1 MPELPEVEVV
11 RRGLERHLT
20 GGVVTAVELLHPRAV
35 RGQEGGGAA
44 LVDALEGARI
54 ASVSR
59 RGKFLWLTLADG
71 SRPVTAHVEG
81 DDAALAPAV
90 DAAPGPSDAT
100 RHLVVHLGMSGQMLV
115 GPPGRVRSPHARIR
129 TRLVVPG
136 PGPDAPVGPGP
147 DSTAGHETELTFVDQ
162 RTFGRWEVV
171 TGDPVPHIARDPLD
185 PELDVAALARR
196 IRTRRSEIKR
206 VLLDQTVVSGIGN
219 IYADEALWAARVMP
233 FRRASSMRQRDVV
246 TLLGEAK
253 VVMERALAAGG
264 TSFDALYVDVEGASG
279 YFARSLAVYGR
290 EGLPCPRCGTPV
302 TRIPWA
308 GRSTHLC
315 RTCQVL

>member
-71 SRPVTAHVEG
+71 SRPVTAPVTG

-136 PGPDAPVGPGP
+136 PGPDA
-147 DSTAGHETELTFVDQ
+147 TAGHETELTFVDQ

-253 VVMERALAAGG
+253 AVMERALAAGG